1 MTDQTDHNA
10 SPALPAPM
18 PIAEAPVVG
27 ALQWIVLISLVLS
40 IGGNVYLWHGW
51 RQDQTVAQV
60 MAQPS
65 QEVQVL
71 RVQVQELQ
79 ALQGQ
84 VQELQALRIQA
95 QELQRLKTMI
105 ERWNGDLEALRKVGE
120 SSRMEMETL
129 KAEIK
134 RLQESRVAYEAFVQ
148 KQLQAYQEQSLK
160 SMQSQKRHEVNW

>member
-1 MTDQTDHNA
+1 MTDEADHHA
-10 SPALPAPM
+10 SPALPVPM
-18 PIAEAPVVG
+18 PVAMAPVMGVF
-27 ALQWIVLISLVLS
+27 QWIVLLGLILS
-40 IGGNVYLWHGW
+40 IGGNAYLWHGW

-60 MAQPS
+60 MAQPG
-65 QEVQVL
+65 QEVQVLRVQVQELQAL

-84 VQELQALRIQA
+84 VQELQ
-95 QELQRLKTMI
+95 RLKTMI
-105 ERWNGDLEALRKVGE
+105 ERWNENLESLRKAGE
-120 SSRMEMETL
+120 SGRMEMAAL

-134 RLQESRVAYEAFVQ
+134 RLQDSRVAYEAFVE

>member
-1 MTDQTDHNA
+1 
-10 SPALPAPM
+10 
-18 PIAEAPVVG
+18 
-27 ALQWIVLISLVLS
+27 
-40 IGGNVYLWHGW
+40 
-51 RQDQTVAQV
+51 

-65 QEVQVL
+65 QEVQAL
-71 RVQVQELQ
+71 RVQVQEVQ
-79 ALQGQ
+79 SLQGQ
-84 VQELQALRIQA
+84 VQELQGLRVQA